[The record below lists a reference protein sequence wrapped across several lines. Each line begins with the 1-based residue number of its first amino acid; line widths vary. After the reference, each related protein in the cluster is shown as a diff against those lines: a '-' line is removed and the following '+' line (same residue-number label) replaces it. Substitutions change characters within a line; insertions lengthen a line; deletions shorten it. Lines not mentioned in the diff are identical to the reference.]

1 MKKLM
6 IIMLFASLEGMA
18 SAQKIAVAAR
28 PYSGGVYAR
37 PHTTVVVGGYHPYY
51 RPYWYDPF
59 YGPFP
64 AYRYDYYRH
73 TKLDLQIEDIKND
86 YNDKIWSVRHNGN
99 LSGKE
104 RRKQIREL
112 KHECDDA
119 VAQAKKNYYIKQ

>member
-1 MKKLM
+1 M
-6 IIMLFASLEGMA
+6 IILLFAGLAGTA
-18 SAQKIAVAAR
+18 SAQKIAVGTR
-28 PYSGGVYAR
+28 PYGGGIYAR
-37 PHTTVVVGGYHPYY
+37 PHTILAVSGYYHPYF

-59 YGPFP
+59 YRPFP
-64 AYRYDYYRH
+64 AYRYVYDRPS
-73 TKLDLQIEDIKND
+73 KLDLQIEDIKND

-119 VAQAKKNYYIKQ
+119 VTQAKKNYYIKQ